1 MNLAQAGDEEYE
13 ALTRQDADDAFVS
26 NTEQLERQATIKP
39 RKAGT

>member
-1 MNLAQAGDEEYE
+1 MNLAHAGDQEHE
-13 ALTRQDADDAFVS
+13 ALTSQDAADALVS